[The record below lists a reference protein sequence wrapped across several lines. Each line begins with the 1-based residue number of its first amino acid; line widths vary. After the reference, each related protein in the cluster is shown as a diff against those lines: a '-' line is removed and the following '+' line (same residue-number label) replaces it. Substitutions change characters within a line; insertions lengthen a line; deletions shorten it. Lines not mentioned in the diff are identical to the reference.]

1 MPKVL
6 ISDKLSLKAEKIFIE
21 RGIEVDVITG
31 LEKDELIKII
41 DKYDGL
47 AIRSSTKVT
56 QKVLDAA
63 SNLKVVGRAGIGV
76 DNVDI
81 PYATSKGVAVMNTP
95 FGNAITTAE
104 HTISLIMSL
113 VRNIPQANE
122 STHQGKWEK
131 SKYMGTEITGKT
143 LGVIG
148 CGNIGSIVADRALG
162 LKMKVLAFDPFLTE
176 EKALDLKVKKV
187 DLEELLSF
195 SDIITLHVP
204 MTDQTANIINK
215 DTLEKCKDGV
225 RIVNCARGGLVDEK
239 ALKRFIEKGKV
250 AGAAID
256 VYEIEPAKES
266 IFFDMEEVIC
276 TPHLGA
282 STLEAQENVALQVAD
297 QMSDFLTTGAV
308 SNAINMPS
316 ISASEAP
323 ILKPFTKV
331 AEQLGLFVGQLM
343 PSDYHEISIDY
354 VGDVSNYNCA
364 PITSAAV
371 AGILNASFPDINMVS
386 APSIAKDKGIA
397 ITETKKDEYSAYES
411 YIRITLLSKNDSFS
425 IGGTTFSDGKP
436 RIVQINK
443 INLEAELMTNMLY
456 VTNNDVPGLI
466 GSLGNILGDEGI
478 NIASFNL
485 GRTAPLKEAMA
496 LIGIDNP
503 VNDNVISEVKKLESV
518 VHVKSLNFNICLLYT
533 SPSPR
538 DLSTS
543 RMPSSA

>member
-6 ISDKLSLKAEKIFIE
+6 ISDKLSPKAEKIFTE

-41 DKYDGL
+41 AKYDGL

-104 HTISLIMSL
+104 HAISLIMSL

-122 STHQGKWEK
+122 STHGGKWEK

-143 LGVIG
+143 LGLIG

-162 LKMKVLAFDPFLTE
+162 LKMKVLAYDPFLTE
-176 EKALDLKVKKV
+176 EKALELQVRKVEL
-187 DLEELLSF
+187 DELLSS

-215 DTLEKCKDGV
+215 DSLEKCKDGV

-239 ALKRFIEKGKV
+239 ALKKYIENGKV
-250 AGAAID
+250 SGAAID
-256 VYEIEPAKES
+256 VFELEPATDS
-266 IFFDMEEVIC
+266 IFFGMEEVIC

-308 SNAINMPS
+308 LNAINMPS

-323 ILKPFTKV
+323 VLKPFTKV
-331 AEQLGLFVGQLM
+331 SEQLGLFVGQLM

-354 VGDVSNYNCA
+354 VGDVSNYNCS

-386 APSIAKDKGIA
+386 APSIARDKGIA

-411 YIRITLLSKNDSFS
+411 YIRINLLSKKETFS

-436 RIVQINK
+436 RIVQING
-443 INLEAELMTNMLY
+443 INLEAELMANMLY

-466 GSLGNILGDEGI
+466 GSLGNILGNEGI

-485 GRTAPLKEAMA
+485 GRTAPLKDAMA
-496 LIGIDNP
+496 LIGIDSP
-503 VNDNVISEVKKLESV
+503 VNEKVISEVKKLDSV
-518 VHVKSLNFNICLLYT
+518 VNVKSLNFNI
-533 SPSPR
+533 
-538 DLSTS
+538 
-543 RMPSSA
+543 M

>member
-6 ISDKLSLKAEKIFIE
+6 ISDKLSPKAEKIFTE

-31 LEKDELIKII
+31 LERDELIKII
-41 DKYDGL
+41 SKYDGL

-104 HTISLIMSL
+104 HAISLIMSL

-122 STHQGKWEK
+122 STHGGKWEK

-143 LGVIG
+143 LGLIG

-162 LKMKVLAFDPFLTE
+162 LKMKVLAYDPFLTE
-176 EKALDLKVKKV
+176 EKAVELQVRKVEFDK
-187 DLEELLSF
+187 LLSS

-215 DTLEKCKDGV
+215 DSLEKCKDGV

-239 ALKRFIEKGKV
+239 ALKKYIENGKV
-250 AGAAID
+250 SGAAID
-256 VYEIEPAKES
+256 VFELEPATDS
-266 IFFDMEEVIC
+266 IFFGMEEVIC

-282 STLEAQENVALQVAD
+282 STLEAQENVALQIAD

-323 ILKPFTKV
+323 VLKPFTKV
-331 AEQLGLFVGQLM
+331 SEQLGLFVGQLM

-354 VGDVSNYNCA
+354 VGDVSNYNCS

-386 APSIAKDKGIA
+386 APSIARDKGIA

-411 YIRITLLSKNDSFS
+411 YIRINLLSKKETFS

-436 RIVQINK
+436 RIVQING
-443 INLEAELMTNMLY
+443 INLEAELMANMLY

-466 GSLGNILGDEGI
+466 GSLGNILGNEGI

-485 GRTAPLKEAMA
+485 GRTAPLKDAMA
-496 LIGIDNP
+496 LIGIDSP
-503 VNDNVISEVKKLESV
+503 VNEKVISEVKKLDSV
-518 VHVKSLNFNICLLYT
+518 VNVKSLNFNI
-533 SPSPR
+533 
-538 DLSTS
+538 
-543 RMPSSA
+543 M

>member
-41 DKYDGL
+41 DKYHGL

-411 YIRITLLSKNDSFS
+411 YIRTVSYTHLTLPTK
-425 IGGTTFSDGKP
+425 
-436 RIVQINK
+436 RIV
-443 INLEAELMTNMLY
+443 
-456 VTNNDVPGLI
+456 
-466 GSLGNILGDEGI
+466 
-478 NIASFNL
+478 
-485 GRTAPLKEAMA
+485 
-496 LIGIDNP
+496 
-503 VNDNVISEVKKLESV
+503 
-518 VHVKSLNFNICLLYT
+518 
-533 SPSPR
+533 
-538 DLSTS
+538 
-543 RMPSSA
+543 

>member
-6 ISDKLSLKAEKIFIE
+6 ISDKLSPKAEKIFTE

-31 LEKDELIKII
+31 LERDELIKII
-41 DKYDGL
+41 AKYDGL

-104 HTISLIMSL
+104 HAISLIMSL

-122 STHQGKWEK
+122 STHGGKWEK

-143 LGVIG
+143 LGLIG

-162 LKMKVLAFDPFLTE
+162 LKMKVLAYDPFLTE
-176 EKALDLKVKKV
+176 EKALELQVRKVEF
-187 DLEELLSF
+187 DELLSS

-215 DTLEKCKDGV
+215 DSLEKCKDGV

-239 ALKRFIEKGKV
+239 ALKKYIENGKV
-250 AGAAID
+250 SGAAID
-256 VYEIEPAKES
+256 VFEVEPATDS
-266 IFFDMEEVIC
+266 IFFGMEEVIC

-323 ILKPFTKV
+323 VLKPFTKV
-331 AEQLGLFVGQLM
+331 SEQLGLFVGQLM

-354 VGDVSNYNCA
+354 VGDVSNYNCS

-386 APSIAKDKGIA
+386 APSIARDKGIA

-411 YIRITLLSKNDSFS
+411 YIRINLLSKKETFS

-436 RIVQINK
+436 RIVQING
-443 INLEAELMTNMLY
+443 INLEAELMANMLY

-466 GSLGNILGDEGI
+466 GSLGNILGNEGI

-485 GRTAPLKEAMA
+485 GRTAPLKDAMA
-496 LIGIDNP
+496 LIGIDSP
-503 VNDNVISEVKKLESV
+503 VNEKVISEVKKLDSV
-518 VHVKSLNFNICLLYT
+518 VNVKSLNFNI
-533 SPSPR
+533 
-538 DLSTS
+538 
-543 RMPSSA
+543 M

>member
-6 ISDKLSLKAEKIFIE
+6 ISDKLSPKAEKIFTE

-31 LEKDELIKII
+31 LERDELIKII
-41 DKYDGL
+41 ANYDGL

-104 HTISLIMSL
+104 HAISLIMSL

-122 STHQGKWEK
+122 STHGGKWEK

-143 LGVIG
+143 LGLIG

-162 LKMKVLAFDPFLTE
+162 LKMKVLAYDPFLTE
-176 EKALDLKVKKV
+176 EKAVELQVRKVEF
-187 DLEELLSF
+187 DELLSS

-215 DTLEKCKDGV
+215 DSLEKCKDGV

-239 ALKRFIEKGKV
+239 ALKKYIENGKV
-250 AGAAID
+250 SGAAID
-256 VYEIEPAKES
+256 VFEVEPATDS
-266 IFFDMEEVIC
+266 IFFGMEEVIC

-323 ILKPFTKV
+323 VLKPFTKV
-331 AEQLGLFVGQLM
+331 SEQLGLLAGQLM

-354 VGDVSNYNCA
+354 VGDVSNYNCS

-386 APSIAKDKGIA
+386 APSIARDKGIA

-411 YIRITLLSKNDSFS
+411 YIRINLLSKKETFS

-436 RIVQINK
+436 RIVQING
-443 INLEAELMTNMLY
+443 INLEAELMANMLY

-466 GSLGNILGDEGI
+466 GSLGNILGNEGI

-485 GRTAPLKEAMA
+485 GRTAPLKDAMA
-496 LIGIDNP
+496 LIGIDSP
-503 VNDNVISEVKKLESV
+503 VNEKVISEVKKLDSV
-518 VHVKSLNFNICLLYT
+518 VNVKSLNFNI
-533 SPSPR
+533 
-538 DLSTS
+538 
-543 RMPSSA
+543 M

>member
-6 ISDKLSLKAEKIFIE
+6 ISDKLSPKAEKIFTE

-31 LEKDELIKII
+31 LDRDELIKII
-41 DKYDGL
+41 AKYDGL

-104 HTISLIMSL
+104 HAISLIMSL

-122 STHQGKWEK
+122 STHGGKWEK

-143 LGVIG
+143 LGLIG

-162 LKMKVLAFDPFLTE
+162 LKMKVLAYDPFLTE
-176 EKALDLKVKKV
+176 EKALELQVRKVEL
-187 DLEELLSF
+187 DELLSS

-215 DTLEKCKDGV
+215 DSLEKCKDGV

-239 ALKRFIEKGKV
+239 ALKKYIENGKV
-250 AGAAID
+250 SGAAID
-256 VYEIEPAKES
+256 VFELEPATDS
-266 IFFDMEEVIC
+266 IFFGMEEVIC

-323 ILKPFTKV
+323 VLKPFTKV
-331 AEQLGLFVGQLM
+331 SEQLGLFVGQLM

-354 VGDVSNYNCA
+354 VGDVSNYNCS

-386 APSIAKDKGIA
+386 APSIARDKGIA

-411 YIRITLLSKNDSFS
+411 YIRINLLSKKETFS

-436 RIVQINK
+436 RIVQING
-443 INLEAELMTNMLY
+443 INLEAELMANMLY

-466 GSLGNILGDEGI
+466 GSLGNILGNEGI

-485 GRTAPLKEAMA
+485 GRTAPLKDAMA
-496 LIGIDNP
+496 LIGIDSP
-503 VNDNVISEVKKLESV
+503 VNEKVISEVKKLDSV
-518 VHVKSLNFNICLLYT
+518 VNVKSLNFNI
-533 SPSPR
+533 
-538 DLSTS
+538 
-543 RMPSSA
+543 M

>member
-6 ISDKLSLKAEKIFIE
+6 ISDKLSSKAEKIFTE

-31 LEKDELIKII
+31 LDRDELIKII
-41 DKYDGL
+41 AKYDGL

-104 HTISLIMSL
+104 HAISLIMSL

-122 STHQGKWEK
+122 STHGGKWEK

-143 LGVIG
+143 LGLIG

-162 LKMKVLAFDPFLTE
+162 LRMKVLAYDPFLTE
-176 EKALDLKVKKV
+176 EKALELQVRKVEL
-187 DLEELLSF
+187 DELLSS

-215 DTLEKCKDGV
+215 DSLEKCKDGV

-239 ALKRFIEKGKV
+239 ALKKYIENGKV
-250 AGAAID
+250 SGAAID
-256 VYEIEPAKES
+256 VFEIEPATDS
-266 IFFDMEEVIC
+266 IFFGMEEVIC

-323 ILKPFTKV
+323 VLKPFTKV
-331 AEQLGLFVGQLM
+331 SEQLGLFVGQLM

-354 VGDVSNYNCA
+354 VGDVSNYNCS

-386 APSIAKDKGIA
+386 APSIARDKGIA

-411 YIRITLLSKNDSFS
+411 YIRINLLSKKETFS

-436 RIVQINK
+436 RIVQING
-443 INLEAELMTNMLY
+443 INLEAELMANMLY

-466 GSLGNILGDEGI
+466 GSLGNILGNEGI

-485 GRTAPLKEAMA
+485 GRTAPLKDAMA
-496 LIGIDNP
+496 LIGIDSP
-503 VNDNVISEVKKLESV
+503 VNEKVISEVKKLDSV
-518 VHVKSLNFNICLLYT
+518 VNVKSLNFNI
-533 SPSPR
+533 
-538 DLSTS
+538 
-543 RMPSSA
+543 M

>member
-6 ISDKLSLKAEKIFIE
+6 ISDKLSSKAEKIFID
-21 RGIEVDVITG
+21 RGIDVDVITG
-31 LEKDELIKII
+31 LERDELIKII

-63 SNLKVVGRAGIGV
+63 KNLKVVGRAGIGV
-76 DNVDI
+76 DNIDI

-104 HTISLIMSL
+104 HAISLIMSL

-122 STHQGKWEK
+122 STHEGKWEK
-131 SKYMGTEITGKT
+131 SKYMGSEITGKT
-143 LGVIG
+143 LGLIG

-162 LKMKVLAFDPFLTE
+162 LKMKVLAYDPFLTE
-176 EKALDLKVKKV
+176 EKALELKVKKTEFD
-187 DLEELLSF
+187 DLLTS

-204 MTDQTANIINK
+204 MTDQTANIINEDSLK
-215 DTLEKCKDGV
+215 KCKDGV
-225 RIVNCARGGLVDEK
+225 RIVNCARGGLIDEK
-239 ALKRFIEKGKV
+239 ALKKNIENGKV
-250 AGAAID
+250 SGAAID
-256 VYEIEPAKES
+256 VFEVEPATES
-266 IFFDMEEVIC
+266 IFFGMDEVIC

-297 QMSDFLTTGAV
+297 QMSDFLITGAV
-308 SNAINMPS
+308 TNAINMPS

-331 AEQLGLFVGQLM
+331 SEQLGLFAGQLM
-343 PSDYHEISIDY
+343 PSDYNEISIDY
-354 VGDVSNYNCA
+354 VGDVSDYNCS

-371 AGILNASFPDINMVS
+371 AGILNASFPDINMVN
-386 APSIAKDKGIA
+386 APSIARDKGIA

-411 YIRITLLSKNDSFS
+411 YIRISLISKKETFS
-425 IGGTTFSDGKP
+425 IGGTTFSDGRP
-436 RIVQINK
+436 RIVQING
-443 INLEAELMTNMLY
+443 INLEAELMANMLY

-466 GSLGNILGDEGI
+466 GSLGNILGGEGI

-485 GRTAPLKEAMA
+485 GRTAPLKDAMA
-496 LIGIDNP
+496 LIGIDSP
-503 VNDNVISEVKKLESV
+503 VNEKVINEVKKLESV
-518 VHVKSLNFNICLLYT
+518 VNVKSLNFNI
-533 SPSPR
+533 
-538 DLSTS
+538 
-543 RMPSSA
+543 M

>member
-6 ISDKLSLKAEKIFIE
+6 ISDKLSPKAEKIFTE

-31 LEKDELIKII
+31 LERDELIKII
-41 DKYDGL
+41 AKYDGL

-56 QKVLDAA
+56 QKVIDAA

-104 HTISLIMSL
+104 HAISLIMSL

-122 STHQGKWEK
+122 STHGGKWEK

-143 LGVIG
+143 LGLIG

-162 LKMKVLAFDPFLTE
+162 LKMKVLAYDPFLTE
-176 EKALDLKVKKV
+176 EKALELQVRKVEL
-187 DLEELLSF
+187 DELLSS

-215 DTLEKCKDGV
+215 DSLEKCKDGV

-239 ALKRFIEKGKV
+239 ALKKYIENGKV
-250 AGAAID
+250 SGAAID
-256 VYEIEPAKES
+256 VFELEPATDS
-266 IFFDMEEVIC
+266 IFFGMEEVIC

-323 ILKPFTKV
+323 VLKPFTKV
-331 AEQLGLFVGQLM
+331 SEQLGLFVGQLM

-354 VGDVSNYNCA
+354 VGDVSNYNCS

-386 APSIAKDKGIA
+386 APSIARDKGIA

-411 YIRITLLSKNDSFS
+411 YIRINLLSKKETFS

-436 RIVQINK
+436 RIVQING
-443 INLEAELMTNMLY
+443 INLEAELMANMLY

-466 GSLGNILGDEGI
+466 GSLGNILGNEGI

-485 GRTAPLKEAMA
+485 GRTAPLKDAMA
-496 LIGIDNP
+496 LIGIDSP
-503 VNDNVISEVKKLESV
+503 VNEKVISEVKKLDSV
-518 VHVKSLNFNICLLYT
+518 VNVKSLNFNI
-533 SPSPR
+533 
-538 DLSTS
+538 
-543 RMPSSA
+543 M

>member
-6 ISDKLSLKAEKIFIE
+6 ISDKLSPKAEKIFTE

-31 LEKDELIKII
+31 LERDELIKII
-41 DKYDGL
+41 AKYDGL

-104 HTISLIMSL
+104 HAISLIMSL

-122 STHQGKWEK
+122 STHSGKWEK

-143 LGVIG
+143 LGLIG

-162 LKMKVLAFDPFLTE
+162 LKMKVLAYDPFLTE
-176 EKALDLKVKKV
+176 EKAVELQVRKVEF
-187 DLEELLSF
+187 DELLSS

-215 DTLEKCKDGV
+215 DSLEKCKDGV

-239 ALKRFIEKGKV
+239 ALKKYIENGKV
-250 AGAAID
+250 SGAAID
-256 VYEIEPAKES
+256 VFEVEPATDS
-266 IFFDMEEVIC
+266 IFFGMEEVIC

-316 ISASEAP
+316 ISVREAP
-323 ILKPFTKV
+323 VLIPFTKV
-331 AEQLGLFVGQLM
+331 
-343 PSDYHEISIDY
+343 S
-354 VGDVSNYNCA
+354 
-364 PITSAAV
+364 
-371 AGILNASFPDINMVS
+371 
-386 APSIAKDKGIA
+386 
-397 ITETKKDEYSAYES
+397 
-411 YIRITLLSKNDSFS
+411 
-425 IGGTTFSDGKP
+425 
-436 RIVQINK
+436 
-443 INLEAELMTNMLY
+443 
-456 VTNNDVPGLI
+456 
-466 GSLGNILGDEGI
+466 
-478 NIASFNL
+478 
-485 GRTAPLKEAMA
+485 
-496 LIGIDNP
+496 
-503 VNDNVISEVKKLESV
+503 
-518 VHVKSLNFNICLLYT
+518 
-533 SPSPR
+533 
-538 DLSTS
+538 
-543 RMPSSA
+543 

>member
-6 ISDKLSLKAEKIFIE
+6 ISDKLSPKAEKIFTE

-31 LEKDELIKII
+31 LERDELIKII
-41 DKYDGL
+41 AKYDGL

-104 HTISLIMSL
+104 HAISLIMSL

-122 STHQGKWEK
+122 STHSGKWEK

-143 LGVIG
+143 LGLIG

-162 LKMKVLAFDPFLTE
+162 LKMKVLAYDPFLTE
-176 EKALDLKVKKV
+176 EKALELQVRKVEL
-187 DLEELLSF
+187 DELLSS

-215 DTLEKCKDGV
+215 DSLEKCKEGV

-239 ALKRFIEKGKV
+239 ALKKYIENGKV
-250 AGAAID
+250 SGAAID
-256 VYEIEPAKES
+256 VFELEPATDS
-266 IFFDMEEVIC
+266 IFFGMEEVIC

-323 ILKPFTKV
+323 VLKPFTKV
-331 AEQLGLFVGQLM
+331 SEQLGLFVGQLM

-354 VGDVSNYNCA
+354 VGDVSNYNCS

-386 APSIAKDKGIA
+386 APSIARDKGIA

-411 YIRITLLSKNDSFS
+411 YIRINLLSKKETFS

-436 RIVQINK
+436 RIVQING
-443 INLEAELMTNMLY
+443 INLEAELMANMLY

-466 GSLGNILGDEGI
+466 GSLGNILGNEGI

-485 GRTAPLKEAMA
+485 GRTAPLKDAMA
-496 LIGIDNP
+496 LIGIDSP
-503 VNDNVISEVKKLESV
+503 VNEKVISEVKKLDSV
-518 VHVKSLNFNICLLYT
+518 VNVKSLNFNI
-533 SPSPR
+533 
-538 DLSTS
+538 
-543 RMPSSA
+543 M

>member
-6 ISDKLSLKAEKIFIE
+6 ISDKLSPKAEKIFTE

-31 LEKDELIKII
+31 LERDELIKII
-41 DKYDGL
+41 AKYDGL

-104 HTISLIMSL
+104 HAISLIMSL

-122 STHQGKWEK
+122 STHGGKWEK

-143 LGVIG
+143 LGLIG

-162 LKMKVLAFDPFLTE
+162 LKMKVLAYDPFLTE
-176 EKALDLKVKKV
+176 EKALELQVRKVEL
-187 DLEELLSF
+187 DELLSS

-215 DTLEKCKDGV
+215 DSIEKCKDGV

-239 ALKRFIEKGKV
+239 ALKKYIENGKV
-250 AGAAID
+250 SGAAID
-256 VYEIEPAKES
+256 VFELEPATDS
-266 IFFDMEEVIC
+266 IFFGMEEVIC

-323 ILKPFTKV
+323 VLKPFTKV
-331 AEQLGLFVGQLM
+331 SEQLGLFVGQLM

-354 VGDVSNYNCA
+354 VGDVSNYNCS

-386 APSIAKDKGIA
+386 APSIARDKGIA

-411 YIRITLLSKNDSFS
+411 YIRINLLSKKETFS

-436 RIVQINK
+436 RIVQING
-443 INLEAELMTNMLY
+443 INLEAELMANMLY

-466 GSLGNILGDEGI
+466 GSLGNILGNEGI

-485 GRTAPLKEAMA
+485 GRTAPLKDAMA
-496 LIGIDNP
+496 LIGIDSP
-503 VNDNVISEVKKLESV
+503 VNEKVISEVKKLDSV
-518 VHVKSLNFNICLLYT
+518 VNVKSLNFNI
-533 SPSPR
+533 
-538 DLSTS
+538 
-543 RMPSSA
+543 M

>member
-6 ISDKLSLKAEKIFIE
+6 ISDKLSPKAEKIFTE

-31 LEKDELIKII
+31 LERDELIKII
-41 DKYDGL
+41 AKYDGL

-104 HTISLIMSL
+104 HAISLIMSL

-122 STHQGKWEK
+122 STHGGKWEK

-143 LGVIG
+143 LGLIG

-162 LKMKVLAFDPFLTE
+162 LKMKVLAYDPFLTE
-176 EKALDLKVKKV
+176 EKALELQVRKVEL
-187 DLEELLSF
+187 DELLSS

-215 DTLEKCKDGV
+215 DSLEKCKDGV

-239 ALKRFIEKGKV
+239 ALKKYIENGKV
-250 AGAAID
+250 SGAAID
-256 VYEIEPAKES
+256 VFELEPATDS
-266 IFFDMEEVIC
+266 IFFGMEEVIC

-323 ILKPFTKV
+323 VLKPFTKV
-331 AEQLGLFVGQLM
+331 SEQLGLFVGQLM

-354 VGDVSNYNCA
+354 VGDVSNYNCS

-386 APSIAKDKGIA
+386 APSIARDKGIA

-411 YIRITLLSKNDSFS
+411 YIRINLLSKKETFS

-436 RIVQINK
+436 RIVQING
-443 INLEAELMTNMLY
+443 INLEAELMANMLY

-466 GSLGNILGDEGI
+466 GSLGNILGNEGI

-485 GRTAPLKEAMA
+485 GRTAPLKDAMA
-496 LIGIDNP
+496 LIGIDSP
-503 VNDNVISEVKKLESV
+503 VNEKVISEVKKLDSV
-518 VHVKSLNFNICLLYT
+518 VNVKSLNFNI
-533 SPSPR
+533 
-538 DLSTS
+538 
-543 RMPSSA
+543 M

>member
-6 ISDKLSLKAEKIFIE
+6 ISDKLSPKAEKIFTE

-31 LEKDELIKII
+31 LERDELIKII
-41 DKYDGL
+41 AKYDGL

-104 HTISLIMSL
+104 HAISLIMSL

-122 STHQGKWEK
+122 STHGGKWEK

-143 LGVIG
+143 LGLIG

-162 LKMKVLAFDPFLTE
+162 LKMKVLAYDPFLTE
-176 EKALDLKVKKV
+176 EKALELQVRKVEL
-187 DLEELLSF
+187 DELLSS

-215 DTLEKCKDGV
+215 DSLEKCKDGV

-239 ALKRFIEKGKV
+239 ALKKYIENGKV
-250 AGAAID
+250 SGAAID
-256 VYEIEPAKES
+256 VFELEPATDS
-266 IFFDMEEVIC
+266 IFFGMEEVIC

-282 STLEAQENVALQVAD
+282 STLEAQENVAIQVAD

-323 ILKPFTKV
+323 VLKPFTKV
-331 AEQLGLFVGQLM
+331 SEQLGLFVGQLM

-354 VGDVSNYNCA
+354 VGDVSNYNCS

-386 APSIAKDKGIA
+386 APSIARDKGIA

-411 YIRITLLSKNDSFS
+411 YIRINLLSKKETFS

-436 RIVQINK
+436 RIVQING
-443 INLEAELMTNMLY
+443 INLEAELMANMLY

-466 GSLGNILGDEGI
+466 GSLGNILGNEGI

-485 GRTAPLKEAMA
+485 GRTAPLKDAMA
-496 LIGIDNP
+496 LIGIDSP
-503 VNDNVISEVKKLESV
+503 VNEKVISEVKKLDSV
-518 VHVKSLNFNICLLYT
+518 VNVKSLNFNI
-533 SPSPR
+533 
-538 DLSTS
+538 
-543 RMPSSA
+543 M

>member
-41 DKYDGL
+41 DKYHGL

-411 YIRITLLSKNDSFS
+411 YIRITLLSENDSFS

-503 VNDNVISEVKKLESV
+503 VNDKVISEVKKLESV
-518 VHVKSLNFNICLLYT
+518 VHVKSLNFNII
-533 SPSPR
+533 
-538 DLSTS
+538 
-543 RMPSSA
+543 

>member
-6 ISDKLSLKAEKIFIE
+6 ISDKLSSKAEKIFTE
-21 RGIEVDVITG
+21 RGIEFDVITG
-31 LEKDELIKII
+31 LDRDELIKII
-41 DKYDGL
+41 AKYDGL

-104 HTISLIMSL
+104 HAISLIMSL

-122 STHQGKWEK
+122 STHGGKWEK

-143 LGVIG
+143 LGLIG

-162 LKMKVLAFDPFLTE
+162 LKMKVLAYDPFLTE
-176 EKALDLKVKKV
+176 EKALELQVRKVEL
-187 DLEELLSF
+187 DELLSS

-215 DTLEKCKDGV
+215 DSLEKCKDGV

-239 ALKRFIEKGKV
+239 ALKKYIENGKV
-250 AGAAID
+250 SGAAID
-256 VYEIEPAKES
+256 VFELEPATDS
-266 IFFDMEEVIC
+266 IFFGMEEVIC

-323 ILKPFTKV
+323 VLKPFTKV
-331 AEQLGLFVGQLM
+331 SEQLGLFVGQLM

-354 VGDVSNYNCA
+354 VGDVSNYNCS

-386 APSIAKDKGIA
+386 APSIARDKGIA

-411 YIRITLLSKNDSFS
+411 YIRINLLSKKETFS

-436 RIVQINK
+436 RIVQING
-443 INLEAELMTNMLY
+443 INLEAELMANMLY

-466 GSLGNILGDEGI
+466 GSLGNILGNEGI

-485 GRTAPLKEAMA
+485 GRTAPLKDAMA
-496 LIGIDNP
+496 LIGIDSP
-503 VNDNVISEVKKLESV
+503 VNEKVISEVKKLDSV
-518 VHVKSLNFNICLLYT
+518 VNVKSLNFNI
-533 SPSPR
+533 
-538 DLSTS
+538 
-543 RMPSSA
+543 M

>member
-6 ISDKLSLKAEKIFIE
+6 ISDKLSPKAEKIFTE

-31 LEKDELIKII
+31 LERDELIKII
-41 DKYDGL
+41 AKYDGL

-104 HTISLIMSL
+104 HAISLIMSL

-122 STHQGKWEK
+122 STHGGKWEK

-143 LGVIG
+143 LGLIG

-162 LKMKVLAFDPFLTE
+162 LKMKVLAYDPFLTE
-176 EKALDLKVKKV
+176 EKALELLVRKVEL
-187 DLEELLSF
+187 DELLSS

-215 DTLEKCKDGV
+215 DSLEKCKDGV

-239 ALKRFIEKGKV
+239 ALKKYIENGKV
-250 AGAAID
+250 SGAAID
-256 VYEIEPAKES
+256 VFELEPATDS
-266 IFFDMEEVIC
+266 IFFGMEEVIC

-323 ILKPFTKV
+323 VLKPFTKV
-331 AEQLGLFVGQLM
+331 SEQLGLFVGQLM

-354 VGDVSNYNCA
+354 VGDVSNYNCS

-386 APSIAKDKGIA
+386 APSIARDKGIA

-411 YIRITLLSKNDSFS
+411 YIRINLLSKKETFS

-436 RIVQINK
+436 RIVQING
-443 INLEAELMTNMLY
+443 INLEAELMANMLY

-466 GSLGNILGDEGI
+466 GSLGNILGNEGI

-485 GRTAPLKEAMA
+485 GRTAPLKDAMA
-496 LIGIDNP
+496 LIGIDSP
-503 VNDNVISEVKKLESV
+503 VNEKVISEVKKLDSV
-518 VHVKSLNFNICLLYT
+518 VNVKSLNFNI
-533 SPSPR
+533 
-538 DLSTS
+538 
-543 RMPSSA
+543 M

>member
-6 ISDKLSLKAEKIFIE
+6 ISDKLSPKAEKIFTE

-31 LEKDELIKII
+31 LERDELIKII
-41 DKYDGL
+41 ANYDGL

-104 HTISLIMSL
+104 HAISLIMSL

-122 STHQGKWEK
+122 STHGGKWEK

-143 LGVIG
+143 LGLIG

-162 LKMKVLAFDPFLTE
+162 LKMKVLAYDPFLTE
-176 EKALDLKVKKV
+176 EKALELQVRKVEF
-187 DLEELLSF
+187 DELLSS

-215 DTLEKCKDGV
+215 DSLEKCKDGV

-239 ALKRFIEKGKV
+239 ALKKYIENGKV
-250 AGAAID
+250 SGAAID
-256 VYEIEPAKES
+256 VFEVEPATDS
-266 IFFDMEEVIC
+266 IFFGMEEVIC

-323 ILKPFTKV
+323 VLRPFTKV
-331 AEQLGLFVGQLM
+331 SEQLGLFVGQLM

-354 VGDVSNYNCA
+354 VGDVSNYNCS

-386 APSIAKDKGIA
+386 APSIARDKGIA

-411 YIRITLLSKNDSFS
+411 YIRINLLSKKETFS

-436 RIVQINK
+436 RIVQING
-443 INLEAELMTNMLY
+443 INLEAELMANMLY

-466 GSLGNILGDEGI
+466 GSLGNILGNEGI

-485 GRTAPLKEAMA
+485 GRTAPLKDAMA
-496 LIGIDNP
+496 LIGIDSP
-503 VNDNVISEVKKLESV
+503 VNEKVISEVKKLDSV
-518 VHVKSLNFNICLLYT
+518 VNVKSLNFNI
-533 SPSPR
+533 
-538 DLSTS
+538 
-543 RMPSSA
+543 M

>member
-41 DKYDGL
+41 DKYHGL

-76 DNVDI
+76 DNVDV

-503 VNDNVISEVKKLESV
+503 VNDKVISEVKKLESV
-518 VHVKSLNFNICLLYT
+518 VHVKSLNFNII
-533 SPSPR
+533 
-538 DLSTS
+538 
-543 RMPSSA
+543 

>member
-6 ISDKLSLKAEKIFIE
+6 ISDKLSPKAEKIFTE

-31 LEKDELIKII
+31 LERDELIKII
-41 DKYDGL
+41 AKYDGL

-104 HTISLIMSL
+104 HAISLIMSL

-122 STHQGKWEK
+122 STHGGKWEK

-143 LGVIG
+143 LGLIG

-162 LKMKVLAFDPFLTE
+162 LKMKVLAYDPFLTE
-176 EKALDLKVKKV
+176 EKALELQVRKVEL
-187 DLEELLSF
+187 DELLSS

-215 DTLEKCKDGV
+215 DSLEKCKDGV

-239 ALKRFIEKGKV
+239 ALKKYIENGKV
-250 AGAAID
+250 SGAAID
-256 VYEIEPAKES
+256 VFELEPATDS
-266 IFFDMEEVIC
+266 IFFGMEDVIC

-323 ILKPFTKV
+323 VLKPFTKV
-331 AEQLGLFVGQLM
+331 SEQLGLFVGQLM

-354 VGDVSNYNCA
+354 VGDVSNYNCS

-386 APSIAKDKGIA
+386 APSIARDKGIA

-411 YIRITLLSKNDSFS
+411 YIRINLLSKKETFS

-436 RIVQINK
+436 RIVQING
-443 INLEAELMTNMLY
+443 INLEAELMANMLY

-466 GSLGNILGDEGI
+466 GSLGNILGNEGI

-485 GRTAPLKEAMA
+485 GRTAPLKDAMA
-496 LIGIDNP
+496 LIGIDSP
-503 VNDNVISEVKKLESV
+503 VNEKVISEVKKLDSEV
-518 VHVKSLNFNICLLYT
+518 NVKSLNFNI
-533 SPSPR
+533 
-538 DLSTS
+538 
-543 RMPSSA
+543 M

>member
-6 ISDKLSLKAEKIFIE
+6 ISDKLSPKAEKIFTE

-31 LEKDELIKII
+31 LERDELIKII
-41 DKYDGL
+41 AKYDGL

-104 HTISLIMSL
+104 HAISLIMSL

-122 STHQGKWEK
+122 STHGGKWEK

-143 LGVIG
+143 LGLIG

-162 LKMKVLAFDPFLTE
+162 LKMKVLAYDPFLTE
-176 EKALDLKVKKV
+176 EKAVELQVRKVEF
-187 DLEELLSF
+187 DELLSS

-215 DTLEKCKDGV
+215 DSLEKCKDGV

-239 ALKRFIEKGKV
+239 ALKKYIENGKV
-250 AGAAID
+250 SGAAID
-256 VYEIEPAKES
+256 VFELEPATDS
-266 IFFDMEEVIC
+266 IFFGMEEVIC

-323 ILKPFTKV
+323 VLKPFTKV
-331 AEQLGLFVGQLM
+331 SEQLGLFVGQLM

-354 VGDVSNYNCA
+354 VGDVSNYNCS

-386 APSIAKDKGIA
+386 APSIARDKGIA

-411 YIRITLLSKNDSFS
+411 YIRINLLSKKETFS

-436 RIVQINK
+436 RIVQING
-443 INLEAELMTNMLY
+443 INLEAELMANMLY

-466 GSLGNILGDEGI
+466 GSLGNILGNEGI

-485 GRTAPLKEAMA
+485 GRTAPLKDAMA
-496 LIGIDNP
+496 LIGIDSP
-503 VNDNVISEVKKLESV
+503 VNEKVISEVKKLDSV
-518 VHVKSLNFNICLLYT
+518 VNVKSLNFNI
-533 SPSPR
+533 
-538 DLSTS
+538 
-543 RMPSSA
+543 M

>member
-6 ISDKLSLKAEKIFIE
+6 ISDKLSSKAEKIFTE

-31 LEKDELIKII
+31 LDRDELIKII
-41 DKYDGL
+41 AKYDGL

-104 HTISLIMSL
+104 HAISLIMSL

-122 STHQGKWEK
+122 STHGGKWEK

-143 LGVIG
+143 LGLIG

-162 LKMKVLAFDPFLTE
+162 LRMKVLAYDPFLTE
-176 EKALDLKVKKV
+176 EKALELHVRKVEL
-187 DLEELLSF
+187 DELLSS

-215 DTLEKCKDGV
+215 DSLEKCKDGV

-239 ALKRFIEKGKV
+239 ALKKYIENGKV
-250 AGAAID
+250 SGAAID
-256 VYEIEPAKES
+256 VFELEPATDS
-266 IFFDMEEVIC
+266 IFFGMEEVIC

-323 ILKPFTKV
+323 VLKPFIKV
-331 AEQLGLFVGQLM
+331 SEQLGLFVGQLM

-354 VGDVSNYNCA
+354 VGDVSNYNCS

-386 APSIAKDKGIA
+386 APSIARDKGIA

-411 YIRITLLSKNDSFS
+411 YIRINLLSKKETFS

-436 RIVQINK
+436 RIVQING
-443 INLEAELMTNMLY
+443 INLEAELMANMLY

-466 GSLGNILGDEGI
+466 GSLGNILGNEGI

-485 GRTAPLKEAMA
+485 GRTAPLKDAMA
-496 LIGIDNP
+496 LIGIDSP
-503 VNDNVISEVKKLESV
+503 VNEKVISEVKKLDSV
-518 VHVKSLNFNICLLYT
+518 VNVKSLNFNI
-533 SPSPR
+533 
-538 DLSTS
+538 
-543 RMPSSA
+543 MQ

>member
-41 DKYDGL
+41 DKYHGL

-411 YIRITLLSKNDSFS
+411 YIRITLLSENDSFS

-503 VNDNVISEVKKLESV
+503 VNDKVISEVL
-518 VHVKSLNFNICLLYT
+518 SLIHI
-533 SPSPR
+533 
-538 DLSTS
+538 
-543 RMPSSA
+543 

>member
-41 DKYDGL
+41 DKYHGL

-282 STLEAQENVALQVAD
+282 STLEAQENDALQVAD

-411 YIRITLLSKNDSFS
+411 YIRITLLSENDSFS

-503 VNDNVISEVKKLESV
+503 VNDKVISEVKKLESV
-518 VHVKSLNFNICLLYT
+518 VHVKSLNFNII
-533 SPSPR
+533 
-538 DLSTS
+538 
-543 RMPSSA
+543 

>member
-6 ISDKLSLKAEKIFIE
+6 ISDKLSPKAEKIFTE

-31 LEKDELIKII
+31 LERDELIKII
-41 DKYDGL
+41 AKYDGL

-104 HTISLIMSL
+104 HAISLIMSL

-122 STHQGKWEK
+122 STHGGKWEK

-143 LGVIG
+143 LGLIG

-162 LKMKVLAFDPFLTE
+162 LKMKVLAYDPFLTE
-176 EKALDLKVKKV
+176 EKALELQVRKVEF
-187 DLEELLSF
+187 DELLSS

-215 DTLEKCKDGV
+215 DSIEKCKDGV

-239 ALKRFIEKGKV
+239 ALKKYIENGKV
-250 AGAAID
+250 SGAAID
-256 VYEIEPAKES
+256 VFELEPATDS
-266 IFFDMEEVIC
+266 IFFGMEEVIC

-323 ILKPFTKV
+323 VLKPFTKV
-331 AEQLGLFVGQLM
+331 SEQLGLFVGQLM

-354 VGDVSNYNCA
+354 VGDVSNYNCS

-386 APSIAKDKGIA
+386 APSIARDKGIA

-411 YIRITLLSKNDSFS
+411 YIRINLLSKKETFS

-436 RIVQINK
+436 RIVQING
-443 INLEAELMTNMLY
+443 INLEAELMANMLY

-466 GSLGNILGDEGI
+466 GSLGNILGNEGI

-485 GRTAPLKEAMA
+485 GRTAPLKDAMA
-496 LIGIDNP
+496 LIGIDSP
-503 VNDNVISEVKKLESV
+503 VNEKVISEVKKLDSV
-518 VHVKSLNFNICLLYT
+518 VNVKSLNFNI
-533 SPSPR
+533 
-538 DLSTS
+538 
-543 RMPSSA
+543 M

>member
-1 MPKVL
+1 MC
-6 ISDKLSLKAEKIFIE
+6 IRDSFIE

-41 DKYDGL
+41 DKYHGL
-47 AIRSSTKVT
+47 AFRSSTKVT

-250 AGAAID
+250 LGAAID

-478 NIASFNL
+478 NLS
-485 GRTAPLKEAMA
+485 
-496 LIGIDNP
+496 LIHI
-503 VNDNVISEVKKLESV
+503 
-518 VHVKSLNFNICLLYT
+518 
-533 SPSPR
+533 
-538 DLSTS
+538 
-543 RMPSSA
+543 

>member
-41 DKYDGL
+41 DKYHGL

-397 ITETKKDEYSAYES
+397 ITETKKDEYSAYAVS
-411 YIRITLLSKNDSFS
+411 YTHLTLPT
-425 IGGTTFSDGKP
+425 I
-436 RIVQINK
+436 
-443 INLEAELMTNMLY
+443 Y
-456 VTNNDVPGLI
+456 
-466 GSLGNILGDEGI
+466 
-478 NIASFNL
+478 
-485 GRTAPLKEAMA
+485 
-496 LIGIDNP
+496 
-503 VNDNVISEVKKLESV
+503 SV
-518 VHVKSLNFNICLLYT
+518 
-533 SPSPR
+533 
-538 DLSTS
+538 
-543 RMPSSA
+543 

>member
-6 ISDKLSLKAEKIFIE
+6 ISDKLSPKAEKIFTE

-31 LEKDELIKII
+31 LERDELIKII
-41 DKYDGL
+41 AKYDGL

-104 HTISLIMSL
+104 HAISLIMSL

-122 STHQGKWEK
+122 STHGGKWEK

-143 LGVIG
+143 LGLIG

-162 LKMKVLAFDPFLTE
+162 LKMKVLAYDPFLTD
-176 EKALDLKVKKV
+176 EKALELQVRKVEL
-187 DLEELLSF
+187 DELLSS

-215 DTLEKCKDGV
+215 DSLEKCKDGV

-239 ALKRFIEKGKV
+239 ALKKYIENGKV
-250 AGAAID
+250 SGAAID
-256 VYEIEPAKES
+256 VFELEPATDS
-266 IFFDMEEVIC
+266 IFFGMEEVIC

-323 ILKPFTKV
+323 VLKPFTKV
-331 AEQLGLFVGQLM
+331 SEQLGLFVGQLM

-354 VGDVSNYNCA
+354 VGDVSNYNCS

-386 APSIAKDKGIA
+386 APSIARDKGIA

-411 YIRITLLSKNDSFS
+411 YIRINLLSKKETFS

-436 RIVQINK
+436 RIVQING
-443 INLEAELMTNMLY
+443 INLEAELMANMLY

-466 GSLGNILGDEGI
+466 GSLGNILGNEGI

-485 GRTAPLKEAMA
+485 GRTAPLKDAMA
-496 LIGIDNP
+496 LIGIDSP
-503 VNDNVISEVKKLESV
+503 VNEKVISEVKKLDSV
-518 VHVKSLNFNICLLYT
+518 VNVKSLNFNI
-533 SPSPR
+533 
-538 DLSTS
+538 
-543 RMPSSA
+543 M

>member
-6 ISDKLSLKAEKIFIE
+6 ISDKLSPKAEKIFTE

-31 LEKDELIKII
+31 LERDELIKII
-41 DKYDGL
+41 AKYDGL

-104 HTISLIMSL
+104 HAISLIMSL

-122 STHQGKWEK
+122 STHGGKWEK

-143 LGVIG
+143 LGLIG

-162 LKMKVLAFDPFLTE
+162 LKMKVLAYDPFLTE
-176 EKALDLKVKKV
+176 EKAVELQVRKVEF
-187 DLEELLSF
+187 DELLSS

-215 DTLEKCKDGV
+215 DSLEKCKDGV

-239 ALKRFIEKGKV
+239 ALKKYIENGKV
-250 AGAAID
+250 SGAAID
-256 VYEIEPAKES
+256 VFEVEPATDS
-266 IFFDMEEVIC
+266 IFFGMEEVIC

-323 ILKPFTKV
+323 VLKPFTKV
-331 AEQLGLFVGQLM
+331 SEQLGLFSGQLM

-354 VGDVSNYNCA
+354 VGDVSNYNCS

-386 APSIAKDKGIA
+386 APSIARDKGIA

-411 YIRITLLSKNDSFS
+411 YIRINLLSKKETFS

-436 RIVQINK
+436 RIVQING
-443 INLEAELMTNMLY
+443 INLEAELMANMLY

-466 GSLGNILGDEGI
+466 GSLGNILGNEGI

-485 GRTAPLKEAMA
+485 GRTAPLKDAMA
-496 LIGIDNP
+496 LIGIDSP
-503 VNDNVISEVKKLESV
+503 VNEKVISEVKKLDSV
-518 VHVKSLNFNICLLYT
+518 VNVKSLNFNI
-533 SPSPR
+533 
-538 DLSTS
+538 
-543 RMPSSA
+543 M

>member
-41 DKYDGL
+41 DKYHGL

-239 ALKRFIEKGKV
+239 ALKRFIGKGKV

-282 STLEAQENVALQVAD
+282 STLEAQENDALQVAD

-411 YIRITLLSKNDSFS
+411 YIRITLLSENDSFS

-503 VNDNVISEVKKLESV
+503 VNDKVISEVKKLESV
-518 VHVKSLNFNICLLYT
+518 VHVKSLNFNII
-533 SPSPR
+533 
-538 DLSTS
+538 
-543 RMPSSA
+543 

>member
-371 AGILNASFPDINMVS
+371 AGILKASFPDINMVS

-503 VNDNVISEVKKLESV
+503 VNDKVISEVKKLESV
-518 VHVKSLNFNICLLYT
+518 VHVKSLNFNII
-533 SPSPR
+533 
-538 DLSTS
+538 
-543 RMPSSA
+543 

>member
-6 ISDKLSLKAEKIFIE
+6 ISDKLSPKAEKIFIE
-21 RGIEVDVITG
+21 RGIDVDVITG
-31 LEKDELIKII
+31 LERDELIKII
-41 DKYDGL
+41 YKYDGL

-56 QKVLDAA
+56 QKVLDA
-63 SNLKVVGRAGIGV
+63 SKNLKVVGRAGIGV

-104 HTISLIMSL
+104 HAISLIMSL

-122 STHQGKWEK
+122 STHKGKWEK

-143 LGVIG
+143 LGLIG

-162 LKMKVLAFDPFLTE
+162 LKMKVLAYDPFLTE
-176 EKALDLKVKKV
+176 EKALELKVKKIEF
-187 DLEELLSF
+187 DELLSS

-204 MTDQTANIINK
+204 MTDQTANIINE
-215 DTLEKCKDGV
+215 DSLQKCKDGV

-239 ALKRFIEKGKV
+239 ALKKNIEKGKV
-250 AGAAID
+250 SGAAID
-256 VYEIEPAKES
+256 VFELEPATES
-266 IFFDMEEVIC
+266 IFFGMDEVIC

-308 SNAINMPS
+308 TNAINMPS

-331 AEQLGLFVGQLM
+331 SEQLGLFVGQLM
-343 PSDYHEISIDY
+343 PSDYNEISIDY
-354 VGDVSNYNCA
+354 VGDVSDYNCS

-386 APSIAKDKGIA
+386 APSIARDKGIA

-411 YIRITLLSKNDSFS
+411 YIRISLISKKETFS

-436 RIVQINK
+436 RIVQING
-443 INLEAELMTNMLY
+443 INLEAELMSNMLY

-466 GSLGNILGDEGI
+466 GSLGNILGSEDI

-485 GRTAPLKEAMA
+485 GRTAPLKDAMA
-496 LIGIDNP
+496 LIGIDSP
-503 VNDNVISEVKKLESV
+503 VNEKVINEVKKLESV
-518 VHVKSLNFNICLLYT
+518 VNVKSLKFNI
-533 SPSPR
+533 
-538 DLSTS
+538 
-543 RMPSSA
+543 M

>member
-1 MPKVL
+1 
-6 ISDKLSLKAEKIFIE
+6 
-21 RGIEVDVITG
+21 
-31 LEKDELIKII
+31 
-41 DKYDGL
+41 
-47 AIRSSTKVT
+47 
-56 QKVLDAA
+56 
-63 SNLKVVGRAGIGV
+63 
-76 DNVDI
+76 
-81 PYATSKGVAVMNTP
+81 MNTP

-343 PSDYHEISIDY
+343 PSDYNEISIDY

-411 YIRITLLSKNDSFS
+411 YIS
-425 IGGTTFSDGKP
+425 
-436 RIVQINK
+436 
-443 INLEAELMTNMLY
+443 
-456 VTNNDVPGLI
+456 
-466 GSLGNILGDEGI
+466 
-478 NIASFNL
+478 
-485 GRTAPLKEAMA
+485 
-496 LIGIDNP
+496 
-503 VNDNVISEVKKLESV
+503 
-518 VHVKSLNFNICLLYT
+518 CLLYT

-538 DLSTS
+538 D
-543 RMPSSA
+543 

>member
-6 ISDKLSLKAEKIFIE
+6 LSDKLSPKAEKIFTE

-31 LEKDELIKII
+31 LERDELIKII
-41 DKYDGL
+41 AKYDGL

-104 HTISLIMSL
+104 HAISLIMSL

-122 STHQGKWEK
+122 STHGGKWEK

-143 LGVIG
+143 LGLIG

-162 LKMKVLAFDPFLTE
+162 LKMKVLAYDPFLTE
-176 EKALDLKVKKV
+176 EKALELQVRKVEL
-187 DLEELLSF
+187 DELLSS
-195 SDIITLHVP
+195 SDIITLHVT

-215 DTLEKCKDGV
+215 DSLEKCKDGV

-239 ALKRFIEKGKV
+239 ALKKYIENGKV
-250 AGAAID
+250 SGAAID
-256 VYEIEPAKES
+256 VFELEPATDS
-266 IFFDMEEVIC
+266 IFFGMEEVIC

-323 ILKPFTKV
+323 VLKPFTKV
-331 AEQLGLFVGQLM
+331 SEQLGLFVGQLM

-354 VGDVSNYNCA
+354 VGDVSNYNCS

-386 APSIAKDKGIA
+386 APSIARDKGIA

-411 YIRITLLSKNDSFS
+411 YIRINLLSKKETFS

-436 RIVQINK
+436 RIVQING
-443 INLEAELMTNMLY
+443 INLEAELMANMLY

-466 GSLGNILGDEGI
+466 GSLGNILGNEGI

-485 GRTAPLKEAMA
+485 GRTAPLKDAMA
-496 LIGIDNP
+496 LIGIDSP
-503 VNDNVISEVKKLESV
+503 VNEKVISEVKKLDSV
-518 VHVKSLNFNICLLYT
+518 VNVKSLNFNI
-533 SPSPR
+533 
-538 DLSTS
+538 
-543 RMPSSA
+543 M

>member
-6 ISDKLSLKAEKIFIE
+6 ISDKLSPKAEKIFTE

-31 LEKDELIKII
+31 LERDELIKII
-41 DKYDGL
+41 AKYDGL

-104 HTISLIMSL
+104 HAISLIMSL

-122 STHQGKWEK
+122 STHGGKWEK

-143 LGVIG
+143 LGLIG

-162 LKMKVLAFDPFLTE
+162 LKMKVLAYDPFLTE
-176 EKALDLKVKKV
+176 EKALELQVRKVEL
-187 DLEELLSF
+187 DELLSS

-215 DTLEKCKDGV
+215 YSLEKCKDGV

-239 ALKRFIEKGKV
+239 ALKKYIENGKV
-250 AGAAID
+250 SGAAID
-256 VYEIEPAKES
+256 VFELEPATDS
-266 IFFDMEEVIC
+266 IFFGMEEVIC

-282 STLEAQENVALQVAD
+282 STLEAQENVALQIAD

-323 ILKPFTKV
+323 VLKPFTKV
-331 AEQLGLFVGQLM
+331 SEQLGLFVGQLM

-354 VGDVSNYNCA
+354 VGDVSNYNCS

-386 APSIAKDKGIA
+386 APSIARDKGIA

-411 YIRITLLSKNDSFS
+411 YIRINLLSKKETFS

-436 RIVQINK
+436 RIVQING
-443 INLEAELMTNMLY
+443 INLEAELMANMLY

-466 GSLGNILGDEGI
+466 GSLGNILGNEGI

-485 GRTAPLKEAMA
+485 GRTAPLKDAMA
-496 LIGIDNP
+496 LIGIDSP
-503 VNDNVISEVKKLESV
+503 VNEKVISEVKKLDSV
-518 VHVKSLNFNICLLYT
+518 VNVKSLNFNI
-533 SPSPR
+533 
-538 DLSTS
+538 
-543 RMPSSA
+543 M